1 MIKKIILFLLL
12 LTQITYPIENYNDF
26 EDSFIQIKCGEL
38 KDSFFMV
45 KYDIENNQVYV
56 GLNSLLYFLE
66 IYSLEIDLKNMKVYG
81 NLDNKTIDVKFDSNE
96 AFVMDNSIY
105 ANISSIQEKLNFKSI
120 SFDFSLLSLTLVANF
135 PLPYEQRE
143 KSKIDR
149 LRLDEENHQ
158 DNKIDMEMKSQLI
171 SPGFLKVNW
180 SKYNLK
186 KSTYNLDYE
195 YGTQFLYGS
204 LYLNGEFYPENKIEY
219 GNLTYNDFWKGND
232 LVIGSFSM
240 ITPHFINLGSDVLG
254 VSIRDEDTYMT
265 RDGGITIIKGEAEN
279 AQIIEL
285 YRDFSLIDYLY
296 PKSKN
301 FEFRIVD
308 GILNSDYTLKIYYN
322 DGRVEDKKV
331 FSLSDMD
338 ILQKGKGRVN
348 LQLGKNSND
357 GKNQGVSHFYYGIT
371 DNLTLGFGAME
382 LLSFE
387 NRKYQLLQNDILFNT
402 GHKSYPTLVTYKNYY
417 ETNEKEN
424 SYNFIVEQKLK
435 TYTLRYLKEKYSKYI
450 YEESNL
456 KEYSS
461 ITLGKTFNKN
471 SLEIG
476 INSKSFFEENEEYKS
491 DNIYLAWYTSLFS
504 PISFSLKMEKD
515 LYRGYDYNVFYPSV
529 SYSGIFSVILDG
541 EIGKERAEEKYT
553 QNYNLRLN
561 KRDIEIIKDKIYL
574 DFGVFTRYSNIS
586 EKFRYG
592 IVFTMSWDNYVHL
605 EVSSSTNISENGKRT
620 TTNSIETSKL
630 INLQAPFAK
639 IDNTTSVSN
648 SWIYGKVYLDKNG
661 NHQFDSE
668 DIPLTNAEVLVDN
681 KGFITDKNGNYI
693 ADGIASNKIVTI
705 SLNRK
710 SVDPGYKNS
719 DGKIKIK
726 VRDSSSLKL
735 DIPVQA
741 ISFLAGNIVL
751 TKDFTEKQFVQN
763 LSLIT
768 ILLEQDGEVITETE
782 PEFDGMYFFED
793 ILPGKYTIKFNY
805 LGYENVDFSNK
816 SIDVEIKNSDDGEYF
831 DGLDTEMIKGEKEE
845 KN

>member
-1 MIKKIILFLLL
+1 M

-81 NLDNKTIDVKFDSNE
+81 NLENKTIDVKFDSNE

-322 DGRVEDKKV
+322 DGRVEDK
-331 FSLSDMD
+331 
-338 ILQKGKGRVN
+338 
-348 LQLGKNSND
+348 
-357 GKNQGVSHFYYGIT
+357 
-371 DNLTLGFGAME
+371 
-382 LLSFE
+382 
-387 NRKYQLLQNDILFNT
+387 
-402 GHKSYPTLVTYKNYY
+402 
-417 ETNEKEN
+417 
-424 SYNFIVEQKLK
+424 
-435 TYTLRYLKEKYSKYI
+435 
-450 YEESNL
+450 
-456 KEYSS
+456 
-461 ITLGKTFNKN
+461 
-471 SLEIG
+471 
-476 INSKSFFEENEEYKS
+476 
-491 DNIYLAWYTSLFS
+491 
-504 PISFSLKMEKD
+504 
-515 LYRGYDYNVFYPSV
+515 
-529 SYSGIFSVILDG
+529 
-541 EIGKERAEEKYT
+541 
-553 QNYNLRLN
+553 
-561 KRDIEIIKDKIYL
+561 
-574 DFGVFTRYSNIS
+574 
-586 EKFRYG
+586 
-592 IVFTMSWDNYVHL
+592 
-605 EVSSSTNISENGKRT
+605 NGT
-620 TTNSIETSKL
+620 
-630 INLQAPFAK
+630 
-639 IDNTTSVSN
+639 
-648 SWIYGKVYLDKNG
+648 
-661 NHQFDSE
+661 
-668 DIPLTNAEVLVDN
+668 
-681 KGFITDKNGNYI
+681 YI

-710 SVDPGYKNS
+710 IVDPGYKNS

>member
-1 MIKKIILFLLL
+1 M

-322 DGRVEDKKV
+322 DGRVEDK
-331 FSLSDMD
+331 
-338 ILQKGKGRVN
+338 
-348 LQLGKNSND
+348 
-357 GKNQGVSHFYYGIT
+357 
-371 DNLTLGFGAME
+371 
-382 LLSFE
+382 
-387 NRKYQLLQNDILFNT
+387 
-402 GHKSYPTLVTYKNYY
+402 
-417 ETNEKEN
+417 
-424 SYNFIVEQKLK
+424 
-435 TYTLRYLKEKYSKYI
+435 
-450 YEESNL
+450 
-456 KEYSS
+456 
-461 ITLGKTFNKN
+461 
-471 SLEIG
+471 
-476 INSKSFFEENEEYKS
+476 
-491 DNIYLAWYTSLFS
+491 
-504 PISFSLKMEKD
+504 
-515 LYRGYDYNVFYPSV
+515 
-529 SYSGIFSVILDG
+529 
-541 EIGKERAEEKYT
+541 
-553 QNYNLRLN
+553 
-561 KRDIEIIKDKIYL
+561 
-574 DFGVFTRYSNIS
+574 
-586 EKFRYG
+586 
-592 IVFTMSWDNYVHL
+592 
-605 EVSSSTNISENGKRT
+605 NGT
-620 TTNSIETSKL
+620 
-630 INLQAPFAK
+630 
-639 IDNTTSVSN
+639 
-648 SWIYGKVYLDKNG
+648 
-661 NHQFDSE
+661 
-668 DIPLTNAEVLVDN
+668 
-681 KGFITDKNGNYI
+681 YI

-768 ILLEQDGEVITETE
+768 ILLEQDGEVITEIE

>member
-1 MIKKIILFLLL
+1 M

-158 DNKIDMEMKSQLI
+158 DNKIDMEVKSQLI

-322 DGRVEDKKV
+322 DGRVEDK
-331 FSLSDMD
+331 
-338 ILQKGKGRVN
+338 
-348 LQLGKNSND
+348 
-357 GKNQGVSHFYYGIT
+357 
-371 DNLTLGFGAME
+371 
-382 LLSFE
+382 
-387 NRKYQLLQNDILFNT
+387 
-402 GHKSYPTLVTYKNYY
+402 
-417 ETNEKEN
+417 
-424 SYNFIVEQKLK
+424 
-435 TYTLRYLKEKYSKYI
+435 
-450 YEESNL
+450 
-456 KEYSS
+456 
-461 ITLGKTFNKN
+461 
-471 SLEIG
+471 
-476 INSKSFFEENEEYKS
+476 
-491 DNIYLAWYTSLFS
+491 
-504 PISFSLKMEKD
+504 
-515 LYRGYDYNVFYPSV
+515 
-529 SYSGIFSVILDG
+529 
-541 EIGKERAEEKYT
+541 
-553 QNYNLRLN
+553 
-561 KRDIEIIKDKIYL
+561 
-574 DFGVFTRYSNIS
+574 
-586 EKFRYG
+586 
-592 IVFTMSWDNYVHL
+592 
-605 EVSSSTNISENGKRT
+605 NGT
-620 TTNSIETSKL
+620 
-630 INLQAPFAK
+630 
-639 IDNTTSVSN
+639 
-648 SWIYGKVYLDKNG
+648 
-661 NHQFDSE
+661 
-668 DIPLTNAEVLVDN
+668 
-681 KGFITDKNGNYI
+681 YI

-805 LGYENVDFSNK
+805 LGYENVDFSTK
-816 SIDVEIKNSDDGEYF
+816 SIDIEIKNSDDGEYF

>member
-1 MIKKIILFLLL
+1 M

-171 SPGFLKVNW
+171 SPRFLKVNW

-322 DGRVEDKKV
+322 DGRVEDK
-331 FSLSDMD
+331 
-338 ILQKGKGRVN
+338 
-348 LQLGKNSND
+348 
-357 GKNQGVSHFYYGIT
+357 
-371 DNLTLGFGAME
+371 
-382 LLSFE
+382 
-387 NRKYQLLQNDILFNT
+387 
-402 GHKSYPTLVTYKNYY
+402 
-417 ETNEKEN
+417 
-424 SYNFIVEQKLK
+424 
-435 TYTLRYLKEKYSKYI
+435 
-450 YEESNL
+450 
-456 KEYSS
+456 
-461 ITLGKTFNKN
+461 
-471 SLEIG
+471 
-476 INSKSFFEENEEYKS
+476 
-491 DNIYLAWYTSLFS
+491 
-504 PISFSLKMEKD
+504 
-515 LYRGYDYNVFYPSV
+515 
-529 SYSGIFSVILDG
+529 
-541 EIGKERAEEKYT
+541 
-553 QNYNLRLN
+553 
-561 KRDIEIIKDKIYL
+561 
-574 DFGVFTRYSNIS
+574 
-586 EKFRYG
+586 
-592 IVFTMSWDNYVHL
+592 
-605 EVSSSTNISENGKRT
+605 NGT
-620 TTNSIETSKL
+620 
-630 INLQAPFAK
+630 
-639 IDNTTSVSN
+639 
-648 SWIYGKVYLDKNG
+648 
-661 NHQFDSE
+661 
-668 DIPLTNAEVLVDN
+668 
-681 KGFITDKNGNYI
+681 YI

>member
-1 MIKKIILFLLL
+1 M

-322 DGRVEDKKV
+322 DGRVEDK
-331 FSLSDMD
+331 
-338 ILQKGKGRVN
+338 
-348 LQLGKNSND
+348 
-357 GKNQGVSHFYYGIT
+357 
-371 DNLTLGFGAME
+371 
-382 LLSFE
+382 
-387 NRKYQLLQNDILFNT
+387 
-402 GHKSYPTLVTYKNYY
+402 
-417 ETNEKEN
+417 
-424 SYNFIVEQKLK
+424 
-435 TYTLRYLKEKYSKYI
+435 
-450 YEESNL
+450 
-456 KEYSS
+456 
-461 ITLGKTFNKN
+461 
-471 SLEIG
+471 
-476 INSKSFFEENEEYKS
+476 
-491 DNIYLAWYTSLFS
+491 
-504 PISFSLKMEKD
+504 
-515 LYRGYDYNVFYPSV
+515 
-529 SYSGIFSVILDG
+529 
-541 EIGKERAEEKYT
+541 
-553 QNYNLRLN
+553 
-561 KRDIEIIKDKIYL
+561 
-574 DFGVFTRYSNIS
+574 
-586 EKFRYG
+586 
-592 IVFTMSWDNYVHL
+592 
-605 EVSSSTNISENGKRT
+605 NGT
-620 TTNSIETSKL
+620 
-630 INLQAPFAK
+630 
-639 IDNTTSVSN
+639 
-648 SWIYGKVYLDKNG
+648 
-661 NHQFDSE
+661 
-668 DIPLTNAEVLVDN
+668 
-681 KGFITDKNGNYI
+681 YI

-831 DGLDTEMIKGEKEE
+831 DGLDTEMIKREKEE

>member
-1 MIKKIILFLLL
+1 M

-322 DGRVEDKKV
+322 DGRVEDK
-331 FSLSDMD
+331 
-338 ILQKGKGRVN
+338 
-348 LQLGKNSND
+348 
-357 GKNQGVSHFYYGIT
+357 
-371 DNLTLGFGAME
+371 
-382 LLSFE
+382 
-387 NRKYQLLQNDILFNT
+387 
-402 GHKSYPTLVTYKNYY
+402 
-417 ETNEKEN
+417 
-424 SYNFIVEQKLK
+424 
-435 TYTLRYLKEKYSKYI
+435 
-450 YEESNL
+450 
-456 KEYSS
+456 
-461 ITLGKTFNKN
+461 
-471 SLEIG
+471 
-476 INSKSFFEENEEYKS
+476 
-491 DNIYLAWYTSLFS
+491 
-504 PISFSLKMEKD
+504 
-515 LYRGYDYNVFYPSV
+515 
-529 SYSGIFSVILDG
+529 
-541 EIGKERAEEKYT
+541 
-553 QNYNLRLN
+553 
-561 KRDIEIIKDKIYL
+561 
-574 DFGVFTRYSNIS
+574 
-586 EKFRYG
+586 
-592 IVFTMSWDNYVHL
+592 
-605 EVSSSTNISENGKRT
+605 
-620 TTNSIETSKL
+620 
-630 INLQAPFAK
+630 
-639 IDNTTSVSN
+639 
-648 SWIYGKVYLDKNG
+648 
-661 NHQFDSE
+661 
-668 DIPLTNAEVLVDN
+668 
-681 KGFITDKNGNYI
+681 NGNYI

>member
-1 MIKKIILFLLL
+1 
-12 LTQITYPIENYNDF
+12 
-26 EDSFIQIKCGEL
+26 
-38 KDSFFMV
+38 MV

-158 DNKIDMEMKSQLI
+158 DNKIDMEVKSQLI

-322 DGRVEDKKV
+322 DGRVEDK
-331 FSLSDMD
+331 
-338 ILQKGKGRVN
+338 
-348 LQLGKNSND
+348 
-357 GKNQGVSHFYYGIT
+357 
-371 DNLTLGFGAME
+371 
-382 LLSFE
+382 
-387 NRKYQLLQNDILFNT
+387 
-402 GHKSYPTLVTYKNYY
+402 
-417 ETNEKEN
+417 
-424 SYNFIVEQKLK
+424 
-435 TYTLRYLKEKYSKYI
+435 
-450 YEESNL
+450 
-456 KEYSS
+456 
-461 ITLGKTFNKN
+461 
-471 SLEIG
+471 
-476 INSKSFFEENEEYKS
+476 
-491 DNIYLAWYTSLFS
+491 
-504 PISFSLKMEKD
+504 
-515 LYRGYDYNVFYPSV
+515 
-529 SYSGIFSVILDG
+529 
-541 EIGKERAEEKYT
+541 
-553 QNYNLRLN
+553 
-561 KRDIEIIKDKIYL
+561 
-574 DFGVFTRYSNIS
+574 
-586 EKFRYG
+586 
-592 IVFTMSWDNYVHL
+592 
-605 EVSSSTNISENGKRT
+605 NGT
-620 TTNSIETSKL
+620 
-630 INLQAPFAK
+630 
-639 IDNTTSVSN
+639 
-648 SWIYGKVYLDKNG
+648 
-661 NHQFDSE
+661 
-668 DIPLTNAEVLVDN
+668 
-681 KGFITDKNGNYI
+681 YI

-805 LGYENVDFSNK
+805 LGYENVDFSTK
-816 SIDVEIKNSDDGEYF
+816 SIDIEIKNSDDGEYF

>member
-1 MIKKIILFLLL
+1 M

-171 SPGFLKVNW
+171 SPGFLKINW

-308 GILNSDYTLKIYYN
+308 DILNSDYTLKIYYN
-322 DGRVEDKKV
+322 DGRVEDK
-331 FSLSDMD
+331 
-338 ILQKGKGRVN
+338 
-348 LQLGKNSND
+348 
-357 GKNQGVSHFYYGIT
+357 
-371 DNLTLGFGAME
+371 
-382 LLSFE
+382 
-387 NRKYQLLQNDILFNT
+387 
-402 GHKSYPTLVTYKNYY
+402 
-417 ETNEKEN
+417 
-424 SYNFIVEQKLK
+424 
-435 TYTLRYLKEKYSKYI
+435 
-450 YEESNL
+450 
-456 KEYSS
+456 
-461 ITLGKTFNKN
+461 
-471 SLEIG
+471 
-476 INSKSFFEENEEYKS
+476 
-491 DNIYLAWYTSLFS
+491 
-504 PISFSLKMEKD
+504 
-515 LYRGYDYNVFYPSV
+515 
-529 SYSGIFSVILDG
+529 
-541 EIGKERAEEKYT
+541 
-553 QNYNLRLN
+553 
-561 KRDIEIIKDKIYL
+561 
-574 DFGVFTRYSNIS
+574 
-586 EKFRYG
+586 
-592 IVFTMSWDNYVHL
+592 
-605 EVSSSTNISENGKRT
+605 NGT
-620 TTNSIETSKL
+620 
-630 INLQAPFAK
+630 
-639 IDNTTSVSN
+639 
-648 SWIYGKVYLDKNG
+648 
-661 NHQFDSE
+661 
-668 DIPLTNAEVLVDN
+668 
-681 KGFITDKNGNYI
+681 YI

-805 LGYENVDFSNK
+805 LGYENVDFSTK

>member
-1 MIKKIILFLLL
+1 M

-240 ITPHFINLGSDVLG
+240 ITPHFINLGSDILG

-322 DGRVEDKKV
+322 DGRVEDK
-331 FSLSDMD
+331 
-338 ILQKGKGRVN
+338 
-348 LQLGKNSND
+348 
-357 GKNQGVSHFYYGIT
+357 
-371 DNLTLGFGAME
+371 
-382 LLSFE
+382 
-387 NRKYQLLQNDILFNT
+387 
-402 GHKSYPTLVTYKNYY
+402 
-417 ETNEKEN
+417 
-424 SYNFIVEQKLK
+424 
-435 TYTLRYLKEKYSKYI
+435 
-450 YEESNL
+450 
-456 KEYSS
+456 
-461 ITLGKTFNKN
+461 
-471 SLEIG
+471 
-476 INSKSFFEENEEYKS
+476 
-491 DNIYLAWYTSLFS
+491 
-504 PISFSLKMEKD
+504 
-515 LYRGYDYNVFYPSV
+515 
-529 SYSGIFSVILDG
+529 
-541 EIGKERAEEKYT
+541 
-553 QNYNLRLN
+553 
-561 KRDIEIIKDKIYL
+561 
-574 DFGVFTRYSNIS
+574 
-586 EKFRYG
+586 
-592 IVFTMSWDNYVHL
+592 
-605 EVSSSTNISENGKRT
+605 NGT
-620 TTNSIETSKL
+620 
-630 INLQAPFAK
+630 
-639 IDNTTSVSN
+639 
-648 SWIYGKVYLDKNG
+648 
-661 NHQFDSE
+661 
-668 DIPLTNAEVLVDN
+668 
-681 KGFITDKNGNYI
+681 YI

>member
-1 MIKKIILFLLL
+1 M

-186 KSTYNLDYE
+186 ESTYNLDYE

-322 DGRVEDKKV
+322 DGRVEDK
-331 FSLSDMD
+331 
-338 ILQKGKGRVN
+338 
-348 LQLGKNSND
+348 
-357 GKNQGVSHFYYGIT
+357 
-371 DNLTLGFGAME
+371 
-382 LLSFE
+382 
-387 NRKYQLLQNDILFNT
+387 
-402 GHKSYPTLVTYKNYY
+402 
-417 ETNEKEN
+417 
-424 SYNFIVEQKLK
+424 
-435 TYTLRYLKEKYSKYI
+435 
-450 YEESNL
+450 
-456 KEYSS
+456 
-461 ITLGKTFNKN
+461 
-471 SLEIG
+471 
-476 INSKSFFEENEEYKS
+476 
-491 DNIYLAWYTSLFS
+491 
-504 PISFSLKMEKD
+504 
-515 LYRGYDYNVFYPSV
+515 
-529 SYSGIFSVILDG
+529 
-541 EIGKERAEEKYT
+541 
-553 QNYNLRLN
+553 
-561 KRDIEIIKDKIYL
+561 
-574 DFGVFTRYSNIS
+574 
-586 EKFRYG
+586 
-592 IVFTMSWDNYVHL
+592 
-605 EVSSSTNISENGKRT
+605 NGT
-620 TTNSIETSKL
+620 
-630 INLQAPFAK
+630 
-639 IDNTTSVSN
+639 
-648 SWIYGKVYLDKNG
+648 
-661 NHQFDSE
+661 
-668 DIPLTNAEVLVDN
+668 
-681 KGFITDKNGNYI
+681 YI

-805 LGYENVDFSNK
+805 LGYENVDFSTK
-816 SIDVEIKNSDDGEYF
+816 SIDIEIKNSDDGEYF

>member
-1 MIKKIILFLLL
+1 
-12 LTQITYPIENYNDF
+12 
-26 EDSFIQIKCGEL
+26 
-38 KDSFFMV
+38 MV

-322 DGRVEDKKV
+322 DGRVEDK
-331 FSLSDMD
+331 
-338 ILQKGKGRVN
+338 
-348 LQLGKNSND
+348 
-357 GKNQGVSHFYYGIT
+357 
-371 DNLTLGFGAME
+371 
-382 LLSFE
+382 
-387 NRKYQLLQNDILFNT
+387 
-402 GHKSYPTLVTYKNYY
+402 
-417 ETNEKEN
+417 
-424 SYNFIVEQKLK
+424 
-435 TYTLRYLKEKYSKYI
+435 
-450 YEESNL
+450 
-456 KEYSS
+456 
-461 ITLGKTFNKN
+461 
-471 SLEIG
+471 
-476 INSKSFFEENEEYKS
+476 
-491 DNIYLAWYTSLFS
+491 
-504 PISFSLKMEKD
+504 
-515 LYRGYDYNVFYPSV
+515 
-529 SYSGIFSVILDG
+529 
-541 EIGKERAEEKYT
+541 
-553 QNYNLRLN
+553 
-561 KRDIEIIKDKIYL
+561 
-574 DFGVFTRYSNIS
+574 
-586 EKFRYG
+586 
-592 IVFTMSWDNYVHL
+592 
-605 EVSSSTNISENGKRT
+605 NGT
-620 TTNSIETSKL
+620 
-630 INLQAPFAK
+630 
-639 IDNTTSVSN
+639 
-648 SWIYGKVYLDKNG
+648 
-661 NHQFDSE
+661 
-668 DIPLTNAEVLVDN
+668 
-681 KGFITDKNGNYI
+681 YI

-726 VRDSSSLKL
+726 VRDSSSLKY
-735 DIPVQA
+735 IFKV
-741 ISFLAGNIVL
+741 
-751 TKDFTEKQFVQN
+751 
-763 LSLIT
+763 
-768 ILLEQDGEVITETE
+768 
-782 PEFDGMYFFED
+782 
-793 ILPGKYTIKFNY
+793 
-805 LGYENVDFSNK
+805 
-816 SIDVEIKNSDDGEYF
+816 
-831 DGLDTEMIKGEKEE
+831 
-845 KN
+845 

>member
-1 MIKKIILFLLL
+1 M

-171 SPGFLKVNW
+171 SPGFLKINW

-322 DGRVEDKKV
+322 DGRVEDK
-331 FSLSDMD
+331 
-338 ILQKGKGRVN
+338 
-348 LQLGKNSND
+348 
-357 GKNQGVSHFYYGIT
+357 
-371 DNLTLGFGAME
+371 
-382 LLSFE
+382 
-387 NRKYQLLQNDILFNT
+387 
-402 GHKSYPTLVTYKNYY
+402 
-417 ETNEKEN
+417 
-424 SYNFIVEQKLK
+424 
-435 TYTLRYLKEKYSKYI
+435 
-450 YEESNL
+450 
-456 KEYSS
+456 
-461 ITLGKTFNKN
+461 
-471 SLEIG
+471 
-476 INSKSFFEENEEYKS
+476 
-491 DNIYLAWYTSLFS
+491 
-504 PISFSLKMEKD
+504 
-515 LYRGYDYNVFYPSV
+515 
-529 SYSGIFSVILDG
+529 
-541 EIGKERAEEKYT
+541 
-553 QNYNLRLN
+553 
-561 KRDIEIIKDKIYL
+561 
-574 DFGVFTRYSNIS
+574 
-586 EKFRYG
+586 
-592 IVFTMSWDNYVHL
+592 
-605 EVSSSTNISENGKRT
+605 NGT
-620 TTNSIETSKL
+620 
-630 INLQAPFAK
+630 
-639 IDNTTSVSN
+639 
-648 SWIYGKVYLDKNG
+648 
-661 NHQFDSE
+661 
-668 DIPLTNAEVLVDN
+668 
-681 KGFITDKNGNYI
+681 YI

>member
-1 MIKKIILFLLL
+1 M

-96 AFVMDNSIY
+96 AVVMDNSIY

-322 DGRVEDKKV
+322 DGRVEDK
-331 FSLSDMD
+331 
-338 ILQKGKGRVN
+338 
-348 LQLGKNSND
+348 
-357 GKNQGVSHFYYGIT
+357 
-371 DNLTLGFGAME
+371 
-382 LLSFE
+382 
-387 NRKYQLLQNDILFNT
+387 
-402 GHKSYPTLVTYKNYY
+402 
-417 ETNEKEN
+417 
-424 SYNFIVEQKLK
+424 
-435 TYTLRYLKEKYSKYI
+435 
-450 YEESNL
+450 
-456 KEYSS
+456 
-461 ITLGKTFNKN
+461 
-471 SLEIG
+471 
-476 INSKSFFEENEEYKS
+476 
-491 DNIYLAWYTSLFS
+491 
-504 PISFSLKMEKD
+504 
-515 LYRGYDYNVFYPSV
+515 
-529 SYSGIFSVILDG
+529 
-541 EIGKERAEEKYT
+541 
-553 QNYNLRLN
+553 
-561 KRDIEIIKDKIYL
+561 
-574 DFGVFTRYSNIS
+574 
-586 EKFRYG
+586 
-592 IVFTMSWDNYVHL
+592 
-605 EVSSSTNISENGKRT
+605 NGT
-620 TTNSIETSKL
+620 
-630 INLQAPFAK
+630 
-639 IDNTTSVSN
+639 
-648 SWIYGKVYLDKNG
+648 
-661 NHQFDSE
+661 
-668 DIPLTNAEVLVDN
+668 
-681 KGFITDKNGNYI
+681 YI

>member
-1 MIKKIILFLLL
+1 
-12 LTQITYPIENYNDF
+12 
-26 EDSFIQIKCGEL
+26 
-38 KDSFFMV
+38 MV

-171 SPGFLKVNW
+171 SPGFLKINW

-322 DGRVEDKKV
+322 DGR
-331 FSLSDMD
+331 
-338 ILQKGKGRVN
+338 
-348 LQLGKNSND
+348 
-357 GKNQGVSHFYYGIT
+357 
-371 DNLTLGFGAME
+371 
-382 LLSFE
+382 
-387 NRKYQLLQNDILFNT
+387 
-402 GHKSYPTLVTYKNYY
+402 
-417 ETNEKEN
+417 
-424 SYNFIVEQKLK
+424 
-435 TYTLRYLKEKYSKYI
+435 
-450 YEESNL
+450 
-456 KEYSS
+456 
-461 ITLGKTFNKN
+461 
-471 SLEIG
+471 
-476 INSKSFFEENEEYKS
+476 
-491 DNIYLAWYTSLFS
+491 
-504 PISFSLKMEKD
+504 
-515 LYRGYDYNVFYPSV
+515 
-529 SYSGIFSVILDG
+529 
-541 EIGKERAEEKYT
+541 
-553 QNYNLRLN
+553 
-561 KRDIEIIKDKIYL
+561 
-574 DFGVFTRYSNIS
+574 
-586 EKFRYG
+586 
-592 IVFTMSWDNYVHL
+592 
-605 EVSSSTNISENGKRT
+605 NGT
-620 TTNSIETSKL
+620 
-630 INLQAPFAK
+630 
-639 IDNTTSVSN
+639 
-648 SWIYGKVYLDKNG
+648 
-661 NHQFDSE
+661 
-668 DIPLTNAEVLVDN
+668 
-681 KGFITDKNGNYI
+681 YI

>member
-1 MIKKIILFLLL
+1 M

-322 DGRVEDKKV
+322 DGRVEDK
-331 FSLSDMD
+331 
-338 ILQKGKGRVN
+338 
-348 LQLGKNSND
+348 
-357 GKNQGVSHFYYGIT
+357 
-371 DNLTLGFGAME
+371 
-382 LLSFE
+382 
-387 NRKYQLLQNDILFNT
+387 
-402 GHKSYPTLVTYKNYY
+402 
-417 ETNEKEN
+417 
-424 SYNFIVEQKLK
+424 
-435 TYTLRYLKEKYSKYI
+435 
-450 YEESNL
+450 
-456 KEYSS
+456 
-461 ITLGKTFNKN
+461 
-471 SLEIG
+471 
-476 INSKSFFEENEEYKS
+476 
-491 DNIYLAWYTSLFS
+491 
-504 PISFSLKMEKD
+504 
-515 LYRGYDYNVFYPSV
+515 
-529 SYSGIFSVILDG
+529 
-541 EIGKERAEEKYT
+541 
-553 QNYNLRLN
+553 
-561 KRDIEIIKDKIYL
+561 
-574 DFGVFTRYSNIS
+574 
-586 EKFRYG
+586 
-592 IVFTMSWDNYVHL
+592 
-605 EVSSSTNISENGKRT
+605 NGT
-620 TTNSIETSKL
+620 
-630 INLQAPFAK
+630 
-639 IDNTTSVSN
+639 
-648 SWIYGKVYLDKNG
+648 
-661 NHQFDSE
+661 
-668 DIPLTNAEVLVDN
+668 
-681 KGFITDKNGNYI
+681 YI

-710 SVDPGYKNS
+710 IVDPGYKNS

>member
-1 MIKKIILFLLL
+1 M

-322 DGRVEDKKV
+322 DGRVEDK
-331 FSLSDMD
+331 
-338 ILQKGKGRVN
+338 
-348 LQLGKNSND
+348 
-357 GKNQGVSHFYYGIT
+357 
-371 DNLTLGFGAME
+371 
-382 LLSFE
+382 
-387 NRKYQLLQNDILFNT
+387 
-402 GHKSYPTLVTYKNYY
+402 
-417 ETNEKEN
+417 
-424 SYNFIVEQKLK
+424 
-435 TYTLRYLKEKYSKYI
+435 
-450 YEESNL
+450 
-456 KEYSS
+456 
-461 ITLGKTFNKN
+461 
-471 SLEIG
+471 
-476 INSKSFFEENEEYKS
+476 
-491 DNIYLAWYTSLFS
+491 
-504 PISFSLKMEKD
+504 
-515 LYRGYDYNVFYPSV
+515 
-529 SYSGIFSVILDG
+529 
-541 EIGKERAEEKYT
+541 
-553 QNYNLRLN
+553 
-561 KRDIEIIKDKIYL
+561 
-574 DFGVFTRYSNIS
+574 
-586 EKFRYG
+586 
-592 IVFTMSWDNYVHL
+592 
-605 EVSSSTNISENGKRT
+605 NGT
-620 TTNSIETSKL
+620 
-630 INLQAPFAK
+630 
-639 IDNTTSVSN
+639 
-648 SWIYGKVYLDKNG
+648 
-661 NHQFDSE
+661 
-668 DIPLTNAEVLVDN
+668 
-681 KGFITDKNGNYI
+681 YI

-805 LGYENVDFSNK
+805 LGYENVDFSTK
-816 SIDVEIKNSDDGEYF
+816 SIDIEIKNSDDGEYF

>member
-1 MIKKIILFLLL
+1 
-12 LTQITYPIENYNDF
+12 
-26 EDSFIQIKCGEL
+26 
-38 KDSFFMV
+38 MV

-322 DGRVEDKKV
+322 DGRVEDK
-331 FSLSDMD
+331 
-338 ILQKGKGRVN
+338 
-348 LQLGKNSND
+348 
-357 GKNQGVSHFYYGIT
+357 
-371 DNLTLGFGAME
+371 
-382 LLSFE
+382 
-387 NRKYQLLQNDILFNT
+387 
-402 GHKSYPTLVTYKNYY
+402 
-417 ETNEKEN
+417 
-424 SYNFIVEQKLK
+424 
-435 TYTLRYLKEKYSKYI
+435 
-450 YEESNL
+450 
-456 KEYSS
+456 
-461 ITLGKTFNKN
+461 
-471 SLEIG
+471 
-476 INSKSFFEENEEYKS
+476 
-491 DNIYLAWYTSLFS
+491 
-504 PISFSLKMEKD
+504 
-515 LYRGYDYNVFYPSV
+515 
-529 SYSGIFSVILDG
+529 
-541 EIGKERAEEKYT
+541 
-553 QNYNLRLN
+553 
-561 KRDIEIIKDKIYL
+561 
-574 DFGVFTRYSNIS
+574 
-586 EKFRYG
+586 
-592 IVFTMSWDNYVHL
+592 
-605 EVSSSTNISENGKRT
+605 NGT
-620 TTNSIETSKL
+620 
-630 INLQAPFAK
+630 
-639 IDNTTSVSN
+639 
-648 SWIYGKVYLDKNG
+648 
-661 NHQFDSE
+661 
-668 DIPLTNAEVLVDN
+668 
-681 KGFITDKNGNYI
+681 YI

>member
-1 MIKKIILFLLL
+1 M

-322 DGRVEDKKV
+322 DGRVEDK
-331 FSLSDMD
+331 
-338 ILQKGKGRVN
+338 
-348 LQLGKNSND
+348 
-357 GKNQGVSHFYYGIT
+357 
-371 DNLTLGFGAME
+371 
-382 LLSFE
+382 
-387 NRKYQLLQNDILFNT
+387 
-402 GHKSYPTLVTYKNYY
+402 
-417 ETNEKEN
+417 
-424 SYNFIVEQKLK
+424 
-435 TYTLRYLKEKYSKYI
+435 
-450 YEESNL
+450 
-456 KEYSS
+456 
-461 ITLGKTFNKN
+461 
-471 SLEIG
+471 
-476 INSKSFFEENEEYKS
+476 
-491 DNIYLAWYTSLFS
+491 
-504 PISFSLKMEKD
+504 
-515 LYRGYDYNVFYPSV
+515 
-529 SYSGIFSVILDG
+529 
-541 EIGKERAEEKYT
+541 
-553 QNYNLRLN
+553 
-561 KRDIEIIKDKIYL
+561 
-574 DFGVFTRYSNIS
+574 
-586 EKFRYG
+586 
-592 IVFTMSWDNYVHL
+592 
-605 EVSSSTNISENGKRT
+605 NGT
-620 TTNSIETSKL
+620 
-630 INLQAPFAK
+630 
-639 IDNTTSVSN
+639 
-648 SWIYGKVYLDKNG
+648 
-661 NHQFDSE
+661 
-668 DIPLTNAEVLVDN
+668 
-681 KGFITDKNGNYI
+681 YI

>member
-1 MIKKIILFLLL
+1 M

-171 SPGFLKVNW
+171 SPGFLKINW

-322 DGRVEDKKV
+322 DGRVEDK
-331 FSLSDMD
+331 
-338 ILQKGKGRVN
+338 
-348 LQLGKNSND
+348 
-357 GKNQGVSHFYYGIT
+357 
-371 DNLTLGFGAME
+371 
-382 LLSFE
+382 
-387 NRKYQLLQNDILFNT
+387 
-402 GHKSYPTLVTYKNYY
+402 
-417 ETNEKEN
+417 
-424 SYNFIVEQKLK
+424 
-435 TYTLRYLKEKYSKYI
+435 
-450 YEESNL
+450 
-456 KEYSS
+456 
-461 ITLGKTFNKN
+461 
-471 SLEIG
+471 
-476 INSKSFFEENEEYKS
+476 
-491 DNIYLAWYTSLFS
+491 
-504 PISFSLKMEKD
+504 
-515 LYRGYDYNVFYPSV
+515 
-529 SYSGIFSVILDG
+529 
-541 EIGKERAEEKYT
+541 
-553 QNYNLRLN
+553 
-561 KRDIEIIKDKIYL
+561 
-574 DFGVFTRYSNIS
+574 
-586 EKFRYG
+586 
-592 IVFTMSWDNYVHL
+592 
-605 EVSSSTNISENGKRT
+605 NGT
-620 TTNSIETSKL
+620 
-630 INLQAPFAK
+630 
-639 IDNTTSVSN
+639 
-648 SWIYGKVYLDKNG
+648 
-661 NHQFDSE
+661 
-668 DIPLTNAEVLVDN
+668 
-681 KGFITDKNGNYI
+681 YI

-805 LGYENVDFSNK
+805 LGYENVDFSTK
-816 SIDVEIKNSDDGEYF
+816 SIDIEIKNSDDGEYF

>member
-1 MIKKIILFLLL
+1 M

-322 DGRVEDKKV
+322 DGRVEDK
-331 FSLSDMD
+331 
-338 ILQKGKGRVN
+338 
-348 LQLGKNSND
+348 
-357 GKNQGVSHFYYGIT
+357 
-371 DNLTLGFGAME
+371 
-382 LLSFE
+382 
-387 NRKYQLLQNDILFNT
+387 
-402 GHKSYPTLVTYKNYY
+402 
-417 ETNEKEN
+417 
-424 SYNFIVEQKLK
+424 
-435 TYTLRYLKEKYSKYI
+435 
-450 YEESNL
+450 
-456 KEYSS
+456 
-461 ITLGKTFNKN
+461 
-471 SLEIG
+471 
-476 INSKSFFEENEEYKS
+476 
-491 DNIYLAWYTSLFS
+491 
-504 PISFSLKMEKD
+504 
-515 LYRGYDYNVFYPSV
+515 
-529 SYSGIFSVILDG
+529 
-541 EIGKERAEEKYT
+541 
-553 QNYNLRLN
+553 
-561 KRDIEIIKDKIYL
+561 
-574 DFGVFTRYSNIS
+574 
-586 EKFRYG
+586 
-592 IVFTMSWDNYVHL
+592 
-605 EVSSSTNISENGKRT
+605 NGT
-620 TTNSIETSKL
+620 
-630 INLQAPFAK
+630 
-639 IDNTTSVSN
+639 
-648 SWIYGKVYLDKNG
+648 
-661 NHQFDSE
+661 
-668 DIPLTNAEVLVDN
+668 
-681 KGFITDKNGNYI
+681 YI

-816 SIDVEIKNSDDGEYF
+816 SIDIEIKNSDDGEYF